1 MHVVYE
7 KSILSISKYFLY
19 YTGYRYSTMVVPSV
33 LCTVSTCSVLL
44 DLNYIFTCT
53 DFDEL

>member
-1 MHVVYE
+1 M
-7 KSILSISKYFLY
+7 KNQFSQSQNIF
-19 YTGYRYSTMVVPSV
+19 YTTQATGTTMVVPSV

>member
-1 MHVVYE
+1 M
-7 KSILSISKYFLY
+7 KNQFSQSQNIF
-19 YTGYRYSTMVVPSV
+19 YTTQATGTRVPTTMVVPSV

>member
-1 MHVVYE
+1 M
-7 KSILSISKYFLY
+7 KNQFSQSQNIF
-19 YTGYRYSTMVVPSV
+19 YTTSNTTQATGTTMVVPSV